1 MPAHEPLYERLR
13 GLAVEDPREAR
24 VVFLAEFEA
33 KSPGLNDLFARLRKP
48 NEGRLRQVIA
58 NSVRAHPEKARIVA
72 ELLQWRETETD
83 EFTRRAIAGAL
94 ADVDPTALRE
104 DKTAQ
109 KVAASSELVVVYRYV
124 ADRLRHRLRNTM
136 LAAQAQASRLNRLM
150 AAGQAGEVQ
159 AVLAKLNDAI
169 ISMGRELEATDVDP
183 EYFRL
188 RPIAL
193 PDWLR
198 QLNTQ
203 YASQYSP
210 VKLNLIHADHAW
222 IRVLANEYL
231 LNTIFWNIWLNAHQS
246 VGENCEITIT
256 FRRQR
261 HELEILISDN
271 GGGFSPEL
279 KEIIFQQVFSTKN
292 SSGRGRGLMEIQD
305 AVERLDGRV
314 ELYEAEASDFR
325 IRIWFPLETK

>member
-1 MPAHEPLYERLR
+1 M
-13 GLAVEDPREAR
+13 EDPREAR

-33 KSPGLNDLFARLRKP
+33 KSPGLSDLFAQLRKP

-58 NSVRAHPEKARIVA
+58 NSVRAHPEKARIVT

-104 DKTAQ
+104 DKTVQ

-136 LAAQAQASRLNRLM
+136 LAAQDQASRLNRLM
-150 AAGQAGEVQ
+150 AMDLGSEVQ
-159 AVLAKLNDAI
+159 AVLAKLNDAM

-188 RPIAL
+188 RPVTL
-193 PDWLR
+193 PDWLW
-198 QLNTQ
+198 QLNTR
-203 YASQYSP
+203 YAARYSP
-210 VKLNLIHADHAW
+210 VKLNLINADHRW
-222 IRVLANEYL
+222 IQVLANEYL
-231 LNTIFWNIWLNAHQS
+231 LDTIFWNIWFNAQQS
-246 VGENCEITIT
+246 VRENCEISIT

-261 HELEILISDN
+261 HELEILVSDN
-271 GGGFSPEL
+271 GEGFSPEL
-279 KEIIFQQVFSTKN
+279 KEIAFQQVFSTKN
-292 SSGRGRGLMEIQD
+292 SSGRGRGLMEIQE

-314 ELYEAEASDFR
+314 ELYEAKPSDFR
-325 IRIWFPLETK
+325 IRILVPLETT